1 MLQKTI
7 LIIEDSADLAASL
20 VDMLTIKEY
29 KALTATEGKNGL
41 DIALRE
47 HPDLILLD
55 LRLPDISGVQVMSE
69 LKKDTWGKKAKVLII
84 TASDV
89 NEKTITDLGVNAD
102 DIIHK
107 ANSGISDLIKRIEK
121 ELN

>member
-41 DIALRE
+41 DIALKE

>member
-29 KALTATEGKNGL
+29 KTLTATEGKNGL